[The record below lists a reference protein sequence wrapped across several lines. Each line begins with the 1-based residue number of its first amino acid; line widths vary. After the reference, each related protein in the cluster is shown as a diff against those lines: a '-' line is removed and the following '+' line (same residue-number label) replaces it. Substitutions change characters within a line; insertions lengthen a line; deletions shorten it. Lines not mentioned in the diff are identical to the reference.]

1 MMKNIMNWLS
11 AVTLIMAFS
20 LSTFAGEPNQ
30 VKVNLNVK
38 GMKCGG
44 CESKVKSVLGDME
57 GVVSTEEVSS
67 AKGTVTLTIDK
78 TKTSEKAVAVA
89 LADKTGYD
97 VSVVANGV
105 AVETK
110 GNEKAACC
118 TKGQTKAACESKKK

>member
-11 AVTLIMAFS
+11 AITLIMAFS

-30 VKVNLNVK
+30 AKVNLNVK

-44 CESKVKSVLGDME
+44 CEAKVKNVLGDME

-67 AKGTVTLTIDK
+67 AKGSVMLTIDK
-78 TKTSEKAVAVA
+78 TKTSEKAVAAA

-97 VSVVANGV
+97 VTVVADGA
-105 AVETK
+105 AVEVK

-118 TKGQTKAACESKKK
+118 SKGQTKAACESKKK

>member
-1 MMKNIMNWLS
+1 MNLLS

-67 AKGTVTLTIDK
+67 AKGSVTLTIDK
-78 TKTSEKAVAVA
+78 TKTSEKAVAAA

-97 VSVVANGV
+97 VTVVANGV

>member
-1 MMKNIMNWLS
+1 MNWLS
-11 AVTLIMAFS
+11 AITLIMAFS

-30 VKVNLNVK
+30 AKVNLNVK

-44 CESKVKSVLGDME
+44 CEAKVKNVLGDME

-67 AKGTVTLTIDK
+67 AKGSVMLTIDK
-78 TKTSEKAVAVA
+78 TKTSEKAVAAA

-97 VSVVANGV
+97 VTVVADGA
-105 AVETK
+105 AVEVK

-118 TKGQTKAACESKKK
+118 SKGQTKAACESKKK

>member
-1 MMKNIMNWLS
+1 MNWLS
-11 AVTLIMAFS
+11 AITLIMAFS

-30 VKVNLNVK
+30 AKVNLNVK

-44 CESKVKSVLGDME
+44 CEAKVKNVLGDME

-67 AKGTVTLTIDK
+67 AKGSVTLTIDK
-78 TKTSEKAVAVA
+78 TKTSEKAVAAA

-97 VSVVANGV
+97 VTVVADGA
-105 AVETK
+105 AVEVK

-118 TKGQTKAACESKKK
+118 SKGQTKAACESKKK

>member
-1 MMKNIMNWLS
+1 MMKNIINWLS

-30 VKVNLNVK
+30 AKVNLNVK

-44 CESKVKSVLGDME
+44 CEAKVKNVLGDME

-67 AKGTVTLTIDK
+67 AKGSVTLTIDK
-78 TKTSEKAVAVA
+78 TKTSEKAVAAA

-97 VSVVANGV
+97 VTVVANG
-105 AVETK
+105 APVEVK